1 MKLEERKQILRDAT
15 NFKKTDRIPTTSN
28 YWTWSILDA
37 GYKLSEGLYD
47 YDILYKVVTDFH
59 KKYCFDLYNYFG
71 DRNPFRV
78 ADAAGGNS
86 YEIDDESGLICLK
99 DRCYMEADEYPLL
112 IENHFKF
119 VWTVITKRSSKNFTG
134 PGCEEAFFNTINEMM
149 RFNESNARIRDTYVH
164 EYGVPVPAELSVRAP
179 SEMLMNIYRGIKNF
193 SVDLRRRYGEVQ
205 TACDV
210 IAATTGLDMA
220 VAALD
225 GPCGEEAAFDV
236 WSTFLAHSILNQKQ
250 FEDLFWKYIKRIVDK
265 CVENKRLFY
274 IFCESEFLR
283 FADYIADVPKGTILF
298 APEVDSVFE
307 LRKTLPNI
315 ALAGGMTP
323 ELLGGGTKE
332 QCLDYAKKLVDELA
346 RDGGFVMG
354 QTKMMTYRND
364 AKPENIIAVQEFCS
378 NCK

>member
-28 YWTWSILDA
+28 YWTWLILDA

-47 YDILYKVVTDFH
+47 YDILYKAVTDFH

-99 DRCYMEADEYPLL
+99 DRCYMKEDEYPLL
-112 IENHFKF
+112 IENHYKF
-119 VWTVITKRSSKNFTG
+119 VWTVITRRSSKNLSG
-134 PGCEEAFFNTINEMM
+134 PGCEEAFFETVKEMNL
-149 RFNESNARIRDTYVH
+149 FNESNARIRDTYVH

-193 SVDLRRRYGEVQ
+193 SVDLRRRYGEVKA
-205 TACDV
+205 ACDV
-210 IAATTGLDMA
+210 IAATAGLDAA
-220 VAALD
+220 VGALD

-236 WSTFLAHSILNQKQ
+236 WSTFLAHSILNQRQ
-250 FEDLFWKYIKRIVDK
+250 FEDLFWKYIKKILDK
-265 CVENKRLFY
+265 CVEKNKQFY

-283 FADYIADVPKGTILF
+283 FADYIKDVPKGTILF
-298 APEVDSVFE
+298 APEVDNVFE
-307 LRKTLPNI
+307 LRKALPNI
-315 ALAGGMTP
+315 AIAGGMTP

-332 QCLDYAKKLVDELA
+332 QCIDYAKKLAEELGK
-346 RDGGFVMG
+346 DGGFVMG

-364 AKPENIIAVQEFCS
+364 ARSENILAVQEFCR
-378 NCK
+378 NCR